1 MIERYEGIEL
11 SIESALTR
19 LPQQYRQRVEWAYRW
34 FAEHEGYVG
43 PRPYGKHTPKD
54 APIILAAQRGIHKPG
69 VLPIALSVYSSGNS
83 FYAKDS
89 LHTLDDQT
97 WILQYC
103 EHERNQG
110 ETVGSSVY
118 NASLRLCLKEGF
130 PVGVFVPEGADYRCL
145 GLAFVE
151 QYNPETKFFWLHG
164 PVRPHAEASL
174 APVRADFVDLTD
186 GAPNVEFDSSDKTLE
201 LLSEELIDSE
211 DRRDRVIAEVVRR
224 KQQGLFRKQVLEAYN
239 GCCAI
244 SSYKTL
250 DVLQAAHISSY
261 LGPKSQ
267 LVTNGILLRAD
278 LHILY
283 DRALLSV
290 RPDDLKVQT
299 SPMLAGTRY
308 ELLDGKP
315 IRLPSNK
322 TLWPSEPRLAAK
334 HSEFLLA
341 NGLAR

>member
-1 MIERYEGIEL
+1 MIERYEGIHL
-11 SIESALTR
+11 SIESALSR
-19 LPQQYRQRVEWAYRW
+19 LPEQYRQRVGWAYQW

-43 PRPYGKHTPKD
+43 PRPYGKHAPKD

-69 VLPIALSVYSSGNS
+69 VLPMALSVYSSGNS

-110 ETVGSSVY
+110 DTAGSSVY

-130 PVGVFVPEGADYRCL
+130 PVGVFVPSGTEYRCL

-164 PVRPHAEASL
+164 PVRPHDETSL
-174 APVRADFVDLTD
+174 APIRADFADPSD
-186 GAPNVEFDSSDKTLE
+186 GAPSIEFDSSDTSLE
-201 LLSEELIDSE
+201 LLSEELID
-211 DRRDRVIAEVVRR
+211 DHDQRNHVIAEIVRR
-224 KQQGLFRKQVLEAYN
+224 KQQGLFRKQVLEAYE
-239 GCCAI
+239 GRCAI
-244 SSYKTL
+244 SSYETA

-267 LVTNGILLRAD
+267 MVTNGVLLRAD

-283 DRALLSV
+283 DRALLSI

-299 SPMLAGTRY
+299 SPLLTGTRY
-308 ELLDGKP
+308 ESLDGKQ
-315 IRLPSNK
+315 IRLPSNRK
-322 TLWPSEPRLAAK
+322 LWPSEPRLAAK

-341 NGLAR
+341 NGLAT